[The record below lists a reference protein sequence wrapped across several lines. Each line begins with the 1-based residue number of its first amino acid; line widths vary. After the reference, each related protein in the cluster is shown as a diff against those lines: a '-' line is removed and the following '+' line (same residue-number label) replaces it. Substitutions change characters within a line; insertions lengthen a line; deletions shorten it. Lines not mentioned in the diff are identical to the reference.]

1 MNAVLRIIVVL
12 ALVNAACSKNENKV
26 AADKAGEP
34 EPHQES
40 ITNWTTKSELF
51 VEYPP
56 LIVGQT
62 SRFAIHLTRL
72 DTFKPI
78 SKARVEVRLAP
89 TQGQPAVFT
98 ASAPSRP
105 GIFGID
111 VKPSTTGDVHLTIQ
125 ISGEITDVHDL
136 GEIKSSATKA
146 AAVHE
151 HGPDKKEKIAFL
163 KEQQWTL
170 DFGTVIVEDR
180 RLQSSLRVPAEI
192 LPRAGGEAEV
202 TVPFDGRLVTQAIPP
217 IGTRVSQGQVL
228 GSLIPPVSAPGE
240 LATLELARSE
250 ANLSLQLAKR
260 DRERAERLVSN
271 GAAPAKRLDEAR
283 ITEATAEARV
293 KAAETRL
300 AQYNT
305 ESTAA
310 GDPRGV
316 KPFALR
322 APIGGVVSEIHAA
335 PRANVR
341 AGEVL
346 FKITDLDRVYIS
358 AVVPEA
364 DIPRVQQLAGAEI
377 QVPGTARPRRLQ
389 RLVSIGRIVDTTSR
403 TFPIIY
409 ELDNRDRIVSINQA
423 VYVRL
428 LTTGANI
435 APAVPESAVVDDG
448 GRPIVFI
455 QQAGETF
462 LRRPVKL
469 GLREAGYVQALE
481 GVWPGE
487 RVVMRG
493 AHLIRLSAMSNQ
505 VPAHGHVH

>member
-1 MNAVLRIIVVL
+1 MKPALRTIVIL
-12 ALVNAACSKNENKV
+12 ALVTVACSKNDNKV
-26 AADKAGEP
+26 AAEKTGEP
-34 EPHQES
+34 EPHPES

-56 LIVGQT
+56 LVAGQT

-89 TQGQPAVFT
+89 ANGQPAVFT
-98 ASAPSRP
+98 TTAPSRP
-105 GIFGID
+105 GIFGVD
-111 VKPSTTGDVHLTIQ
+111 VKPSTKGDVHLSIHVN
-125 ISGEITDVHDL
+125 GEITDVHDL
-136 GEIKSSATKA
+136 GEITSSATKA
-146 AAVHE
+146 AAVHK
-151 HGPDKKEKIAFL
+151 HGPDTEEKIAFL

-170 DFGTVIVEDR
+170 DFGTEVVEDR
-180 RLQSSLRVPAEI
+180 QLQSSLRVPAEVVS
-192 LPRAGGEAEV
+192 RTGGEAEV
-202 TVPFDGRLVTQAIPP
+202 TVPFDGRLITGAIPP
-217 IGTRVSQGQVL
+217 VGTRVNEGQVL
-228 GSLIPPVSAPGE
+228 GSLIPPVSAPGD
-240 LATLELARSE
+240 LAALELARSE
-250 ANLSLQLAKR
+250 ASLSLQLAKR

-271 GAAPAKRLDEAR
+271 GAAPAKRLEEAR
-283 ITEATAEARV
+283 TTEATAEARL

-305 ESTAA
+305 ESTASGA
-310 GDPRGV
+310 PLGV

-322 APIGGVVSEIHAA
+322 APISGVVSEIHAA

-346 FKITDLDRVYIS
+346 FKIMDLDRVYIS

-364 DIPRVQQLAGAEI
+364 EIPRVRQLAGAE
-377 QVPGTARPRRLQ
+377 VEMPGNDKPRRLQ

-403 TFPIIY
+403 TFPVIY
-409 ELDNRDRIVSINQA
+409 EFDNRDRAVSINQA

-428 LTTGANI
+428 LTTAASV
-435 APAVPESAVVDDG
+435 APAVPDSAVVDDG

-469 GLREAGYVQALE
+469 GLREGGYVQALE